1 MFERQHHLM
10 DCRRRDFEEPYH
22 IGFGWGGR
30 PFTNVYA

>member
-22 IGFGWGGR
+22 IGFGWGAA
-30 PFTNVYA
+30 VH

>member
-22 IGFGWGGR
+22 IGFGWGTQ
-30 PFTNVYA
+30 FTNVYA